1 MRCAHEAAVNIIQ
14 SRDAEH
20 DRRLRSVAQ
29 IVGAFV
35 ASNHVQAG
43 ALANLIQ
50 SVASSIDACH
60 TRMSPHQQRTVQIPR
75 SPAVPVDQSVTDD
88 WIICLED
95 GGRFKSLKR
104 HLSSHYNLTP
114 DEYRTRWK
122 LPPNY
127 PMVAPSYARQRS
139 MLAKKSGL
147 GKIRQKSRSSSRVQ
161 QATSGLEPVEGTH

>member
-1 MRCAHEAAVNIIQ
+1 MRCVQEAAVNLIQ

-35 ASNHVQAG
+35 ASNHVQAE

-60 TRMSPHQQRTVQIPR
+60 ARMSPHQQQTVQIPR

-95 GGRFKSLKR
+95 GAASK
-104 HLSSHYNLTP
+104 
-114 DEYRTRWK
+114 
-122 LPPNY
+122 
-127 PMVAPSYARQRS
+127 A
-139 MLAKKSGL
+139 
-147 GKIRQKSRSSSRVQ
+147 
-161 QATSGLEPVEGTH
+161 